1 MINEGPSAAAPA
13 LSHRRPLEPRSAGR
27 SCVPSTDQTFDN
39 SDQLTA
45 ITEHKG
51 SATLASFTYKRASI
65 GTVMSIDPKGVPGG
79 AESYGYSK
87 LNQLATLDSKPND
100 DDPAGNLTT
109 YAHDPGRYVDPSRQ
123 CHLALPT
130 TCRFSGR

>member
-1 MINEGPSAAAPA
+1 M
-13 LSHRRPLEPRSAGR
+13 
-27 SCVPSTDQTFDN
+27 PSTDQAFDN

-45 ITEHKG
+45 ITDRHD
-51 SATLASFTYKRASI
+51 SDTLASFTYKRDNLGQLTS
-65 GTVMSIDPKGVPGG
+65 VDPKGVPGA

-87 LNQLATLDSKPND
+87 LNQLATLNTKPYEY
-100 DDPAGNLTT
+100 DPADNLTT

-130 TCRFSGR
+130 TCRFSAR